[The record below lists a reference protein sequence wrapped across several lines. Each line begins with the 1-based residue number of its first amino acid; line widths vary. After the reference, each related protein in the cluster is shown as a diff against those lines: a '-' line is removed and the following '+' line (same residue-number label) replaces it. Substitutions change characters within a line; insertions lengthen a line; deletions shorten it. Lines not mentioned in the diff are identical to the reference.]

1 MSDPASGDHSSPL
14 PVPKGSY
21 TFNFEDFDEGSN
33 PFQSKTKLGQ
43 SPPVND
49 PFKPRKK
56 IANSPPRS
64 DGFGGNEEEI
74 NPFKS
79 KSKMAHSP
87 PRSPVFENNNDVK
100 IADDMLL
107 NVEKANLDANVSNG
121 SLEDEW
127 CDAEEGSVEQE
138 DSSEMLDTIP
148 KSASIDPLSTSGEFV
163 SACDDPLNLLVHT
176 EEGLGSPGEEDIPTG
191 DEPAR
196 ASDMLGQD
204 LPEQELESVEGAADV
219 APVGLDP
226 PADVMI
232 PPKKVFD
239 DATEVPH
246 EEVCPEEP
254 PQTTASADKPDT
266 GVQSQSSAN
275 PEEAVAASCPQVLA
289 NTDEDVA
296 PQSLMPA
303 GTDEPVAVSPSQ
315 SPASPDDQDDVPP
328 SQMQSFIGEK
338 EDAVLDQ
345 APVEKS
351 SETSVV
357 NDPEQEEEAGLADSE
372 GVEEKTEKKKKVKK
386 KEKGK
391 KLEEVKADVEGHRDA
406 SAEKERSQSEVK
418 EKDESTASTVPTEA
432 PLQDSSTTSHES
444 SSPSSS
450 PKKKPGVKKTL
461 KKPKSRLKPPQN
473 FGVQNNGDDDEIF
486 APAMKAAY
494 TTEAASDSP
503 SDPPPANQLPVEED
517 LQSHDKEVAN
527 QLPVEEDLQSHDK
540 EVAKQLPAVQ
550 GLKSHDKEA
559 ANQMADSLE
568 MVHDFGAGEDGEMP
582 ECDNEGF
589 VPASDV
595 FSDKATW
602 EMLDKFGGDAC
613 KESDLGRESLFVK
626 FDPLVQ
632 GAAEPEQEKCRGPE
646 GAEEESAAGNE
657 DDLMSLNTPPAS
669 GKTGNRQVKK
679 HPAARVLAEQLDGAA
694 GETTHTNNVD
704 NILKCSPGKF
714 GFGTRVPELQFH
726 DASSLPVAMGDSWVE
741 QIHNYTEIED
751 SNPGLSQDSLDAFP
765 WCHADEA
772 DAGDLLPHSGD
783 TQMNLDND
791 SDSGLADMNQ
801 SMGDST
807 KEAVVQLVQ
816 VLKYS
821 QTDWNKMK
829 QDLELSFQ
837 AQLLQK
843 EKEWSKKLGDREK
856 KMGYVEEN
864 NRGLKQ
870 TNEEMKAIV
879 SEFEKTISQLQA
891 EKEKTC
897 NASQQSLQDIVR
909 EKEQVLDDLHSVETA
924 FSNLHQRYEKTKG
937 VVEGFKQNEEVLK
950 KCVSDYQAKLKKS
963 EQKLQLLKQQAEE
976 KLDHANVEI
985 EKERKGH
992 MSEMARLQAG
1002 LKKAELQISSLEK
1015 SLEQKVKENQ
1025 ELTAICD
1032 ELISKVGVE

>member
-21 TFNFEDFDEGSN
+21 SFNFDDFDESSN
-33 PFQSKTKLGQ
+33 PFQCKTKLGH

-56 IANSPPRS
+56 IPNSPPQS
-64 DGFGGNEEEI
+64 DGFGGFDEEI

-79 KSKMAHSP
+79 KSKITHSP
-87 PRSPVFENNNDVK
+87 PRSPAFENNNDVK

-107 NVEKANLDANVSNG
+107 NMEKASLDANVSNG

-138 DSSEMLDTIP
+138 DSSEMLDVIP
-148 KSASIDPLSTSGEFV
+148 KSVSIDPLSTSGEFV
-163 SACDDPLNLLVHT
+163 SACDDPLNLLAHT
-176 EEGLGSPGEEDIPTG
+176 EEGLGSPGAEDL
-191 DEPAR
+191 PAVNE
-196 ASDMLGQD
+196 SVCSPNMSGQD
-204 LPEQELESVEGAADV
+204 VPELEQEVVEVAADV
-219 APVGLDP
+219 GSNP
-226 PADVMI
+226 PAGDV
-232 PPKKVFD
+232 
-239 DATEVPH
+239 TLPH
-246 EEVCPEEP
+246 EEVDDARKIPKDSVSPEKP
-254 PQTTASADKPDT
+254 SQPNASVD
-266 GVQSQSSAN
+266 QY
-275 PEEAVAASCPQVLA
+275 
-289 NTDEDVA
+289 NTDD
-296 PQSLMPA
+296 
-303 GTDEPVAVSPSQ
+303 TVS
-315 SPASPDDQDDVPP
+315 D
-328 SQMQSFIGEK
+328 K
-338 EDAVLDQ
+338 
-345 APVEKS
+345 APVEQS
-351 SETSVV
+351 SEISVV
-357 NDPEQEEEAGLADSE
+357 NDQKQEEDAELADSE

-386 KEKGK
+386 KEKVK
-391 KLEEVKADVEGHRDA
+391 KVDEVKAEGQQDVC
-406 SAEKERSQSEVK
+406 AEKEKSQAEVK
-418 EKDESTASTVPTEA
+418 EKDESTASTVSTEA
-432 PLQDSSTTSHES
+432 TPVDTSTTSQES
-444 SSPSSS
+444 SSPSTS
-450 PKKKPGVKKTL
+450 PKKKPGVKKSL

-473 FGVQNNGDDDEIF
+473 FGFQNTGEDIEIF
-486 APAMKAAY
+486 APEKKAADP
-494 TTEAASDSP
+494 TEPVTDSQA
-503 SDPPPANQLPVEED
+503 DPLPANQLPVVED
-517 LQSHDKEVAN
+517 
-527 QLPVEEDLQSHDK
+527 
-540 EVAKQLPAVQ
+540 
-550 GLKSHDKEA
+550 LKSHDKEA

-613 KESDLGRESLFVK
+613 KESDLARESLFVK
-626 FDPLVQ
+626 FDPQEQ
-632 GAAEPEQEKCRGPE
+632 GAAEPEQEKSRGPG
-646 GAEEESAAGNE
+646 GAGEESATGNE

-669 GKTGNRQVKK
+669 GKTGSRQVKK
-679 HPAARVLAEQLDGAA
+679 HPAARVLADQLDGAS
-694 GETTHTNNVD
+694 GETTHINNVD
-704 NILKCSPGKF
+704 NILKCSPGK
-714 GFGTRVPELQFH
+714 
-726 DASSLPVAMGDSWVE
+726 
-741 QIHNYTEIED
+741 
-751 SNPGLSQDSLDAFP
+751 
-765 WCHADEA
+765 
-772 DAGDLLPHSGD
+772 
-783 TQMNLDND
+783 

-816 VLKYS
+816 GKTESVQVLKYS

-829 QDLELSFQ
+829 QDLELNFQ

-843 EKEWSKKLGDREK
+843 EKEWSKKLADREK
-856 KMGYVEEN
+856 KMGYVEET

-870 TNEEMKAIV
+870 TNEEMKAVV

-950 KCVSDYQAKLKKS
+950 KCVADYQSKLKKS

-976 KLDHANVEI
+976 KLDHANMEI

-1032 ELISKVGVE
+1032 ELIAKVGVE

>member
-64 DGFGGNEEEI
+64 DGFDGNEEEI

-79 KSKMAHSP
+79 KSTMARSP

-191 DEPAR
+191 DEPAG

-204 LPEQELESVEGAADV
+204 VPEQEPESVEGAADV
-219 APVGLDP
+219 APVDLDP

-239 DATEVPH
+239 DATEVPD
-246 EEVCPEEP
+246 EEVSPEEP
-254 PQTTASADKPDT
+254 PQTTANTDEPDT

-275 PEEAVAASCPQVLA
+275 PEEAVAASCPQELA
-289 NTDEDVA
+289 NTDEDVV

-315 SPASPDDQDDVPP
+315 SPASPDDQDAVPLSP
-328 SQMQSFIGEK
+328 MQSFIGEK

-418 EKDESTASTVPTEA
+418 EEDESTASTIPTEA
-432 PLQDSSTTSHES
+432 PPQDSSTTSHES

-473 FGVQNNGDDDEIF
+473 FGVQNTGDDVEIF

-494 TTEAASDSP
+494 TTEPATDSP

-517 LQSHDKEVAN
+517 LQSHDKEVAK
-527 QLPVEEDLQSHDK
+527 QLPV
-540 EVAKQLPAVQ
+540 VQ

-632 GAAEPEQEKCRGPE
+632 GAAGPEQEKCRGPE

-669 GKTGNRQVKK
+669 GKTGNRHVKK

-704 NILKCSPGKF
+704 NILKCSPGK
-714 GFGTRVPELQFH
+714 
-726 DASSLPVAMGDSWVE
+726 
-741 QIHNYTEIED
+741 
-751 SNPGLSQDSLDAFP
+751 
-765 WCHADEA
+765 
-772 DAGDLLPHSGD
+772 
-783 TQMNLDND
+783 

-807 KEAVVQLVQ
+807 KEAVVQLVQGKTESVQ